1 MNIILTSLEQQFF
14 CKLVCKETQ
23 NKEIHIHK
31 SGDYASNYSTPPT
44 TEFISNWYFKKVTT
58 VSNLARLGYLF
69 IPYVNLPFCQ
79 KTRFTPRC

>member
-31 SGDYASNYSTPPT
+31 SGDYASNCSTPPT
-44 TEFISNWYFKKVTT
+44 TEFIFELVFQEGYYCFKFGP
-58 VSNLARLGYLF
+58 AGLF
-69 IPYVNLPFCQ
+69 VYSLC
-79 KTRFTPRC
+79 